1 MDGGWRQK
9 RINWL
14 LLLRLMQSYFLSIV
28 QTPVFVRSKRR
39 MVRKS
44 CSSNS
49 RKNRVYLAGYGLC
62 LLCMRPCANEA
73 MMENAIYASEWK
85 NQFLLLYFF
94 PAEADAFFPLGGR
107 PISYLIKPPAR
118 LGIKERGPSTLKTVI
133 QRGHDG
139 EEIWPILAM
148 NSFLPFTTTDEPKTL
163 RRS

>member
-1 MDGGWRQK
+1 M
-9 RINWL
+9 RIVEWDKKKPGKKESIGYSL

-94 PAEADAFFPLGGR
+94 PAEADANFL
-107 PISYLIKPPAR
+107 SN
-118 LGIKERGPSTLKTVI
+118 KTAS
-133 QRGHDG
+133 QAGY
-139 EEIWPILAM
+139 
-148 NSFLPFTTTDEPKTL
+148 
-163 RRS
+163 

>member
-1 MDGGWRQK
+1 MADGGK
-9 RINWL
+9 KESIGYSL

-94 PAEADAFFPLGGR
+94 PAEADAFFPLGGGQF
-107 PISYLIKPPAR
+107 PI
-118 LGIKERGPSTLKTVI
+118 
-133 QRGHDG
+133 
-139 EEIWPILAM
+139 
-148 NSFLPFTTTDEPKTL
+148 
-163 RRS
+163 